1 MMTNI
6 YKEKISQLLAPLIPV
21 EPADIAKTISVP
33 PSGIEGDFSVPCFT
47 FARILKKS
55 PKIIAEDL
63 IKAITLPDEFSNI
76 TAAGGYV
83 NFLIDPARFARQTL
97 NEIQSQGIHYGE
109 MKLGQEQTVTIDFS
123 SPNMGKELA
132 FHHLRGTMLGNSLS
146 RIYKHCG
153 YNVIRINHLGDWG
166 TSYGKLIT
174 MYLQQEVKSRNGGQ
188 PTIEDLNTL
197 YKSFSEAVQTQP
209 ELEDKARQIFKELES
224 GNKEYHELWD
234 LFRTTTLD
242 ELKRLYSKLDVEF
255 DQYLGE
261 AFFTTHT
268 SDIIAQLEEK
278 GLLADS
284 QGTRIVDL
292 SEHNL
297 PPLMMVKTDGS
308 TLYQTRDIC
317 AAIYRY
323 NTYKFARN
331 LYVVDNGQS
340 LHFQQIFKVLELM
353 GYDWHKECLHIPFGL
368 VLTKN
373 PQGKWERG
381 KSRAGQSSLLKDVI
395 QKASEKILNIIN
407 QKNPTLKDKDI
418 VSEKIAIGALVFND
432 IKNKRIHDIK
442 FDWDC
447 VLSFDG
453 DTGPYVLNA
462 YVRLCSILRKH
473 GVDNSIDTVKMLDN
487 VQNLQ
492 YSRYLDDASHQLLI
506 SISRFGERLKQ
517 VIEHNE
523 PYILA
528 QYALELA
535 ESSHSF
541 IHANRVLGSSEETE
555 RLLLINCTRIVMR
568 NTLYLLG
575 IPLVEEM

>member
-1 MMTNI
+1 
-6 YKEKISQLLAPLIPV
+6 
-21 EPADIAKTISVP
+21 
-33 PSGIEGDFSVPCFT
+33 
-47 FARILKKS
+47 
-55 PKIIAEDL
+55 
-63 IKAITLPDEFSNI
+63 
-76 TAAGGYV
+76 
-83 NFLIDPARFARQTL
+83 
-97 NEIQSQGIHYGE
+97 
-109 MKLGQEQTVTIDFS
+109 
-123 SPNMGKELA
+123 
-132 FHHLRGTMLGNSLS
+132 
-146 RIYKHCG
+146 
-153 YNVIRINHLGDWG
+153 
-166 TSYGKLIT
+166 
-174 MYLQQEVKSRNGGQ
+174 
-188 PTIEDLNTL
+188 
-197 YKSFSEAVQTQP
+197 
-209 ELEDKARQIFKELES
+209 
-224 GNKEYHELWD
+224 
-234 LFRTTTLD
+234 
-242 ELKRLYSKLDVEF
+242 
-255 DQYLGE
+255 
-261 AFFTTHT
+261 
-268 SDIIAQLEEK
+268 
-278 GLLADS
+278 
-284 QGTRIVDL
+284 
-292 SEHNL
+292 
-297 PPLMMVKTDGS
+297 
-308 TLYQTRDIC
+308 
-317 AAIYRY
+317 
-323 NTYKFARN
+323 
-331 LYVVDNGQS
+331 
-340 LHFQQIFKVLELM
+340 M